1 MIRCQGLSHRFGS
14 TPVLKDLTFEVRRGT
29 VCALLGPNGA
39 GKSTTLGLLTGLLKP
54 PAGRAFVGGADVGRG
69 GMDLRR
75 RMGVVPEDLGL
86 FEDLTVEEHLL
97 LMGPLYGLT
106 REETVVRA
114 DDLLATLALE
124 AGRYTLARNASYGM
138 RKKLALAMALL
149 HDPEVLFLDEPFEG
163 LDPVTSD
170 LLQGWLR
177 QLSRRGV
184 TVCFT
189 SHLLPMV
196 EAVAT
201 QVLML
206 KDGRLVWEGNPAQQD
221 GGLAPRYFDR
231 VESPREAG
239 CPWLGSSRS

>member
-14 TPVLKDLTFEVRRGT
+14 TLVLRELTFEVGRGA

-39 GKSTTLGLLTGLLKP
+39 GKSTTLGLLTGLLRA
-54 PAGRAFVGGADVGRG
+54 PAGCAFVGGMDVSRG

-75 RMGVVPEDLGL
+75 RLGVVPEDLGL
-86 FEDLTVEEHLL
+86 FEDLTLEEHLL
-97 LMGPLYGLT
+97 LVGPLYGLSRPVT
-106 REETVVRA
+106 EARCE
-114 DDLLATLALE
+114 DLLLNLALE
-124 AGRYTLARNASYGM
+124 SGRYTLARNASYGM

-163 LDPVTSD
+163 LDPVTAD
-170 LLQGWLR
+170 LLQGWFRL
-177 QLSRRGV
+177 LSQRGV

-189 SHLLPMV
+189 SHLLPRV

-206 KDGRLVWEGNPAQQD
+206 KDGRIVWEGDPARLG
-221 GGLAPRYFDR
+221 GGLAALYFDR
-231 VESPREAG
+231 VEAPREAG